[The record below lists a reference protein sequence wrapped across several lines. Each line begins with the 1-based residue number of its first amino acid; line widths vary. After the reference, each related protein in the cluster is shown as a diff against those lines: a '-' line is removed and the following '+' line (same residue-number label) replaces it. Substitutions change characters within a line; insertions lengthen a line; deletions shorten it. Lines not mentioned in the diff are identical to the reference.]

1 MTTTFPAVVFLIGAI
16 AFFNF
21 AVKLRHFKVREKPP
35 ASRAHV
41 SLEERQRRVQIER
54 WIWFCRGLVQVGRSV
69 PFDGL
74 RIQAE
79 RLPTRGMIDRML

>member
-21 AVKLRHFKVREKPP
+21 AVKLRHFSPRETAFIPRPRLTGGEAAESSGRKMD
-35 ASRAHV
+35 
-41 SLEERQRRVQIER
+41 L
-54 WIWFCRGLVQVGRSV
+54 FCRGLVQVGRSV